1 MFLWHLVHILSLV
14 LQTGTQEGHRAAGPR
29 TKALAEKLR
38 NGQLLAGKPGNSET
52 CPENNV

>member
-38 NGQLLAGKPGNSET
+38 NGQLLAGKPDNSET